1 MQLTAEEQD
10 MATGKYGKATQKA
23 MEILVALGEIYG
35 AKKLIDITSVQIA
48 GVSYA
53 NLNEPGLE
61 WLADMA
67 EDGEVRVFT
76 TLNPVNP
83 AGMDLEEWKKLAIS
97 EEFAKNQ
104 QRVVDAFGKM
114 GVITT
119 CSCTPY
125 LYGNL
130 PHYGQNIAWS
140 ESSAVCYAN
149 SVLGART
156 NREGGPSALSAALVG
171 KTPEYGFHLEENRQ
185 PEIKVEVKAKVK
197 GTFRFGALGKVLGD
211 RLGKKISYITGI
223 PKASVEE
230 LKSFCA
236 SYATYGGVALFHME
250 GITPDKVQTIPS
262 ESTIVTEEDLKSA
275 VSDLNEDTEIDFI
288 SLGCPHASLAELEYI
303 AKKLDGKTV
312 NPKKEVWITTARPTK
327 QIADRMGFTKKIEN
341 SGAKIAADTCC
352 VVAPI
357 KGRFHGLASD
367 SAKMCYYGSGRNK
380 FSVKLMSMDECLEEA
395 LK

>member
-1 MQLTAEEQD
+1 MELTSEEQE
-10 MATGKYGKATQKA
+10 MAEGKHGKATKTA
-23 MEILVALGEIYG
+23 MEILIALGEIYG
-35 AKKLIDITSVQIA
+35 AKRLIDITSVQIA

-53 NLNEPGLE
+53 NLNEPGLS
-61 WLADMA
+61 WLAEMA
-67 EDGEVRVFT
+67 EDGKVRVFT
-76 TLNPVNP
+76 TLNP

-97 EEFAKNQ
+97 EEFAENQ
-104 QRVVDAFGKM
+104 HRVVEAFGKM
-114 GVITT
+114 NVITT

-130 PHYGQNIAWS
+130 PHFGQNIAWS
-140 ESSAVCYAN
+140 ESSAVAYAN

-171 KTPEYGFHLEENRQ
+171 KTPEYGFHLDENRQ
-185 PEIKVEVKAKVK
+185 PELTVDIKTPIKD
-197 GTFRFGALGKVLGD
+197 TFNFGALGKVLGD
-211 RLGKKISYITGI
+211 RFGKKITYIRGI
-223 PKASVEE
+223 PKATVEE

-236 SYATYGGVALFHME
+236 SYATYGGIALFHME
-250 GITPDKVQTIPS
+250 GITPDKVNSIPT
-262 ESTIVTEEDLKSA
+262 ELETVTEEDIKSA
-275 VSDLNEDTEIDFI
+275 IADLTDDVEIDFI

-303 AKKLDGKTV
+303 AGKLKDKKT

-327 QIADRMGFTKKIEN
+327 QIADRMGFTKMIED

-395 LK
+395 LKQ

>member
-1 MQLTAEEQD
+1 MELTSDEQD
-10 MATGKYGKATQKA
+10 MAAGKYGKATQKA
-23 MEILVALGEIYG
+23 MEILVTLGEIYG
-35 AKKLIDITSVQIA
+35 AKRLIDITSVQIA

-67 EDGEVRVFT
+67 IDGKVRVFT
-76 TLNPVNP
+76 TLNP
-83 AGMDLEEWKKLAIS
+83 AGMDLEEWKKLGIS

-104 QRVVDAFGKM
+104 HRVVEAFGKM

-130 PHYGQNIAWS
+130 PHYGQHIAWS

-171 KTPEYGFHLEENRQ
+171 KTPEYGFHLYENRQ
-185 PEIKVEVKAKVK
+185 PTVKVEVKTKIE
-197 GTFRFGALGKVLGD
+197 GTFQFGALGKILGD

-250 GITPDKVQTIPS
+250 DITPDRVEKIP
-262 ESTIVTEEDLKSA
+262 TETTEVNEDDLNKA
-275 VSDLNEDTEIDFI
+275 IADLNEDTEIDFI

-303 AKKLDGKTV
+303 AQQLEGKKI
-312 NPKKEVWITTARPTK
+312 NPNKEVWVTTARPTK
-327 QIADRMGFTKKIEN
+327 QIADRMGFTKMIED
-341 SGAKIAADTCC
+341 SGVKVAADTCC

-380 FSVKLMSMDECLEEA
+380 FSVKLMSVDECLEEA
-395 LK
+395 LR

>member
-1 MQLTAEEQD
+1 MELTPEEKNMAE
-10 MATGKYGKATQKA
+10 GKYGKATQKA
-23 MEILVALGEIYG
+23 MEILVTLGEIYG
-35 AKKLIDITSVQIA
+35 AKRLIDISSVQIA

-53 NLNEPGLE
+53 NLNEPGLN

-67 EDGEVRVFT
+67 KDGEVRVFT
-76 TLNPVNP
+76 TLNP
-83 AGMDLEEWKKLAIS
+83 AGMDLEEWRKLGIS
-97 EEFAKNQ
+97 EEFAEKQ
-104 QRVVDAFGKM
+104 LRVVEAFGKM

-130 PHYGQNIAWS
+130 PHFGQNIAWS
-140 ESSAVCYAN
+140 ESSAVCFAN
-149 SVLGART
+149 SVIGART

-171 KTPEYGFHLEENRQ
+171 KTPEYGFHLDENRQ
-185 PEIKVEVKAKVK
+185 PEVTVEIKAKVQ
-197 GTFRFGALGKVLGD
+197 GTYRFGALGKVLGD
-211 RLGKKISYITGI
+211 QLGKKITYIKGI

-250 GITPDKVQTIPS
+250 SITPDKVQKIPS
-262 ESTIVTEEDLKSA
+262 EMIEVTEKDIEKALKEL
-275 VSDLNEDTEIDFI
+275 DDDTEIDFI

-303 AKKLDGKTV
+303 AKKLKGKTV
-312 NPKKEVWITTARPTK
+312 NPKKEIWITTARPTK
-327 QIADRMGFTKKIEN
+327 QVADRMGFTKIIED

-357 KGRFHGLASD
+357 RGRFKGLASD

-380 FSVKLMSMDECLEEA
+380 FAVKLMSMDECIEEA
-395 LK
+395 LKQ

>member
-1 MQLTAEEQD
+1 MELTPEEQE
-10 MATGKYGKATQKA
+10 MAEGKYGKATQIA
-23 MEILVALGEIYG
+23 MEILVTLGEIYG
-35 AKKLIDITSVQIA
+35 AKRLIDVTSVQIA

-61 WLADMA
+61 WLEEMA
-67 EDGEVRVFT
+67 KDGKVRTFT
-76 TLNPVNP
+76 TLNP
-83 AGMDLEEWKKLAIS
+83 AGMDLEEWRKLAIS
-97 EEFAKNQ
+97 EEFAENQ
-104 QRVVDAFGKM
+104 IRVVDAFRKLD
-114 GVITT
+114 VITT

-130 PHYGQNIAWS
+130 PHYGQHIAWS
-140 ESSAVCYAN
+140 ESSAVAYAN

-185 PEIKVEVKAKVK
+185 PELTVEVKAPVK
-197 GTFRFGALGKVLGD
+197 STFIFGALGKVLGD
-211 RLGKKISYITGI
+211 RFGKKITYIKGI

-236 SYATYGGVALFHME
+236 SYATYGGIALFHME
-250 GITPDKVQTIPS
+250 GITPDKVQTIPAES
-262 ESTIVTEEDLKSA
+262 EVVTEEDLKKA
-275 VSDLNEDTEIDFI
+275 IADLTDDVEIDFI
-288 SLGCPHASLAELEYI
+288 SLGCPHASLSELEYI
-303 AKKLDGKTV
+303 AKKLHNKKV
-312 NPKKEVWITTARPTK
+312 NPKKEIWITTARPTK
-327 QIADRMGFTKKIEN
+327 QIADRMGFTQMIED

-380 FSVKLMSMDECLEEA
+380 FLVKLMSMDECLEEA
-395 LK
+395 LKQ

>member
-1 MQLTAEEQD
+1 MELTSEEQD
-10 MATGKYGKATQKA
+10 MAAGKYGKATQKA
-23 MEILVALGEIYG
+23 MEILVTLGDIYG
-35 AKKLIDITSVQIA
+35 AKRLIDITSVQIA

-61 WLADMA
+61 WLANMA
-67 EDGEVRVFT
+67 IDGKVRVFT
-76 TLNPVNP
+76 TLNP

-97 EEFAKNQ
+97 EEFAENQ
-104 QRVVDAFGKM
+104 HRVVEAFGKM

-130 PHYGQNIAWS
+130 PHYGQHIAWS

-171 KTPEYGFHLEENRQ
+171 KTPEYGFHLDENRQ
-185 PEIKVEVKAKVK
+185 PTVKVEVKAKVG
-197 GTFRFGALGKVLGD
+197 GTYQFGALGKVLGD
-211 RLGKKISYITGI
+211 RLGKKISFITGI
-223 PKASVEE
+223 PEASVEE

-250 GITPDKVQTIPS
+250 GITPDRVDTIPT
-262 ESTIVTEEDLKSA
+262 ETTEVTEDDLNSA
-275 VSDLNEDTEIDFI
+275 MADLNEDTEIDFI

-303 AKKLDGKTV
+303 AYQLEGKKI
-312 NPKKEVWITTARPTK
+312 NPKKEVWVTTARPTK
-327 QIADRMGFTKKIEN
+327 QIADRMGFTKKIED
-341 SGAKIAADTCC
+341 SGAKVAADTCC

-380 FSVKLMSMDECLEEA
+380 FSVKLMSVDECIEEA
-395 LK
+395 LR

>member
-1 MQLTAEEQD
+1 
-10 MATGKYGKATQKA
+10 
-23 MEILVALGEIYG
+23 
-35 AKKLIDITSVQIA
+35 
-48 GVSYA
+48 
-53 NLNEPGLE
+53 
-61 WLADMA
+61 
-67 EDGEVRVFT
+67 
-76 TLNPVNP
+76 
-83 AGMDLEEWKKLAIS
+83 MDLEEWKKLAIS
-97 EEFAKNQ
+97 EEFAANQ
-104 QRVVDAFGKM
+104 QRVVESFSKL

-130 PHYGQNIAWS
+130 PHFGQNIAWA

-171 KTPEYGFHLEENRQ
+171 KTPEYGFHLDENRQ
-185 PEIKVEVKAKVK
+185 PEIRVDVKTEIK
-197 GTFRFGALGKVLGD
+197 GTYQFGAFGKVLGD
-211 RLGKKISYITGI
+211 RLGKKISYIKGI
-223 PKASVEE
+223 PKATVEE

-262 ESTIVTEEDLKSA
+262 ETTEVTEDDMKTA
-275 VSDLNEDTEIDFI
+275 IFDLNEDTEIDFI

-303 AKKLDGKTV
+303 AKKLEGKKV
-312 NPKKEVWITTARPTK
+312 NPKKEIWVTTARPTK
-327 QIADRMGFTKKIEN
+327 QIADRMGFTKAIEE

-367 SAKMCYYGSGRNK
+367 SAKMCYYGSGRHN
-380 FSVKLMSMDECLEEA
+380 FSVKLMSMDECIEEA
-395 LK
+395 LT

>member
-1 MQLTAEEQD
+1 MELTPEEQE
-10 MATGKYGKATQKA
+10 MAEGKYGKATQKA
-23 MEILVALGEIYG
+23 MEILIALGEIYS
-35 AKKLIDITSVQIA
+35 AERLIAISSVQIA

-67 EDGEVRVFT
+67 KDGKVRTFT
-76 TLNPVNP
+76 TLNP

-97 EEFAKNQ
+97 DEFAKNQ
-104 QRVVDAFGKM
+104 HRVVDAFGRM

-130 PHYGQNIAWS
+130 PHFGQHIAWS
-140 ESSAVCYAN
+140 ESSAVAYAN

-171 KTPEYGFHLEENRQ
+171 RTPEYGFHLEENRQ
-185 PEIKVEVKAKVK
+185 PELTVEVKAPVVD
-197 GTFRFGALGKVLGD
+197 TFNFGALGKVLGD
-211 RLGKKISYITGI
+211 RFGKKITYIKGI

-250 GITPDKVQTIPS
+250 GITPDRVQTIP
-262 ESTIVTEEDLKSA
+262 TVTEVVTKEDLKNA
-275 VSDLNEDTEIDFI
+275 IADLTDDLEIDFI
-288 SLGCPHASLAELEYI
+288 SLGCPHASLAELEHI
-303 AKKLDGKTV
+303 ANKLKGKKI

-327 QIADRMGFTKKIEN
+327 QIADRMGFTKMIED

-367 SAKMCYYGSGRNK
+367 SAKMCYYGSGRNN
-380 FSVKLMSMDECLEEA
+380 FSVKIMSMDDCLEEA
-395 LK
+395 LR

>member
-1 MQLTAEEQD
+1 MELTPEEKD
-10 MATGKYGKATQKA
+10 MAKGKYGKATQKA
-23 MEILVALGEIYG
+23 MEILITLGEIYG
-35 AKKLIDITSVQIA
+35 AKRLIDISSVQIA

-53 NLNEPGLE
+53 NLNEPGLN

-67 EDGEVRVFT
+67 KDGKVRVFT
-76 TLNPVNP
+76 TLNP
-83 AGMDLEEWKKLAIS
+83 AGMDLEEWRKLNIS
-97 EEFAKNQ
+97 EDFAKKQ
-104 QRVVDAFGKM
+104 QRVVEVFGRM

-130 PHYGQNIAWS
+130 PHFGQNIAWS
-140 ESSAVCYAN
+140 ESSAVCFAN
-149 SVLGART
+149 SVIGART

-171 KTPEYGFHLEENRQ
+171 KTPEYGFHLDENRQ
-185 PEIKVEVKAKVK
+185 PEITVEVKVK
-197 GTFRFGALGKVLGD
+197 IEGTYKFGALGKVLGD
-211 RLGKKISYITGI
+211 KLGKKITYIKGI

-250 GITPDKVQTIPS
+250 GITPDKVKTIPS
-262 ESTIVTEEDLKSA
+262 EITELTEDDIKKALSEL
-275 VSDLNEDTEIDFI
+275 DDEIEIDFI

-303 AKKLDGKTV
+303 AQKLNGKKI
-312 NPKKEVWITTARPTK
+312 NPKKEIWITTARPTK
-327 QIADRMGFTKKIEN
+327 QIADRMGFTKMIEDT
-341 SGAKIAADTCC
+341 GAKIAADTCC

-357 KGRFHGLASD
+357 KGRFKGLASD

-380 FSVKLMSMDECLEEA
+380 FAVKLMSMDECIEEA

>member
-1 MQLTAEEQD
+1 MELTPEEQE
-10 MATGKYGKATQKA
+10 MAEGKYGKATQTA
-23 MEILVALGEIYG
+23 MEILVTLGEIYG
-35 AKKLIDITSVQIA
+35 AKRLIDVTSVQIA

-61 WLADMA
+61 WLEEMA
-67 EDGEVRVFT
+67 KDGKVRTFT
-76 TLNPVNP
+76 TLNP
-83 AGMDLEEWKKLAIS
+83 AGMDLEEWRKLAIS
-97 EEFAKNQ
+97 EEFAENQ
-104 QRVVDAFGKM
+104 IRVVDAFRKLD
-114 GVITT
+114 VITT

-130 PHYGQNIAWS
+130 PHYGQHIAWS
-140 ESSAVCYAN
+140 ESSAVAYAN

-185 PEIKVEVKAKVK
+185 PELTVEVKAPVK
-197 GTFRFGALGKVLGD
+197 STFIFGALGKVLGD
-211 RLGKKISYITGI
+211 RFGKKITYIKGI

-236 SYATYGGVALFHME
+236 SYATYGGIALFHME
-250 GITPDKVQTIPS
+250 GITPDKVQTIPAES
-262 ESTIVTEEDLKSA
+262 EVVTEEDLKKA
-275 VSDLNEDTEIDFI
+275 IADLTDDVEIDFI
-288 SLGCPHASLAELEYI
+288 SLGCPHASLSELEYI
-303 AKKLDGKTV
+303 AKKLHNKKV
-312 NPKKEVWITTARPTK
+312 NPKKEIWITTARPTK
-327 QIADRMGFTKKIEN
+327 QIADRMGFTQMIED

-380 FSVKLMSMDECLEEA
+380 FLVKLMSMDECLEEA
-395 LK
+395 LKQ

>member
-1 MQLTAEEQD
+1 MELTLEEQE
-10 MATGKYGKATQKA
+10 MADGKHGKATQTA
-23 MEILVALGEIYG
+23 MEILITLGEIYG
-35 AKKLIDITSVQIA
+35 AKRLIDISSVQIA

-67 EDGEVRVFT
+67 KDGKVRTFT
-76 TLNPVNP
+76 TLNP

-97 EEFAKNQ
+97 DEFAENQ
-104 QRVVDAFGKM
+104 HRVVDAFGKM

-130 PHYGQNIAWS
+130 PHYGQHIAWS

-149 SVLGART
+149 SVIGART

-171 KTPEYGFHLEENRQ
+171 KTPEYGFHLDENRQ
-185 PEIKVEVKAKVK
+185 PEITVTLNTPVK
-197 GTFRFGALGKVLGD
+197 GTFNFGALGKVLGD
-211 RLGKKISYITGI
+211 RFGKKITYIKGI

-250 GITPDKVQTIPS
+250 GITPDRVETIPTDV
-262 ESTIVTEEDLKSA
+262 EVVTEEDLKKA
-275 VSDLNEDTEIDFI
+275 IADLTDDVEIDFI
-288 SLGCPHASLAELEYI
+288 SLGCPHASLAELEHI
-303 AKKLDGKTV
+303 AFKLKDKKI

-327 QIADRMGFTKKIEN
+327 QIADRMGFTKMIED

-380 FSVKLMSMDECLEEA
+380 FSVKIMSMDECIEEA
-395 LK
+395 LRK

>member
-1 MQLTAEEQD
+1 MELTPEEQE
-10 MATGKYGKATQKA
+10 MVIGKFGKATQKA
-23 MEILVALGEIYG
+23 MEILVTLGEIYG
-35 AKKLIDITSVQIA
+35 AKRLINITSVQVA

-53 NLNEPGLE
+53 NLNEPGLK
-61 WLADMA
+61 WLDEMA
-67 EDGEVRVFT
+67 KDGKVKILT
-76 TLNPVNP
+76 TLNPS
-83 AGMDLEEWKKLAIS
+83 GMDLEDWRKLAIS
-97 EEFAKNQ
+97 EDFAKNQ
-104 QRVVDAFGKM
+104 LRVVDAFGKM
-114 GVITT
+114 GIITT

-130 PHYGQNIAWS
+130 PHFGEHIAWS

-149 SVLGART
+149 SVIGART
-156 NREGGPSALSAALVG
+156 NREGGPSALAAALVG

-185 PEIKVEVKAKVK
+185 PEVRVNIKAVVK
-197 GTFRFGALGKVLGD
+197 GTYQFGALGKALGD
-211 RLGKKISYITGI
+211 KLGSKITYITGI

-250 GITPDKVQTIPS
+250 GITPEKVQKMPDETVEI
-262 ESTIVTEEDLKSA
+262 TKEDLNKALSEL
-275 VSDLNEDTEIDFI
+275 DEDTEIDFI

-303 AKKLDGKTV
+303 AKKLEGKKV
-312 NPKKEVWITTARPTK
+312 NSKKEVWITTARPTK
-327 QIADRMGFTKKIEN
+327 QIADRMGFTKMIED

-395 LK
+395 LKL

>member
-1 MQLTAEEQD
+1 MDLTFEEQE
-10 MATGKYGKATQKA
+10 MAEGKYGKSTQTA
-23 MEILVALGEIYG
+23 MKILITLGEIYS
-35 AKKLIDITSVQIA
+35 AKRLIDVTSVQIA

-61 WLADMA
+61 WLENMA
-67 EDGEVRVFT
+67 KDGKARVFV
-76 TLNPVNP
+76 TLNP
-83 AGMDLEEWKKLAIS
+83 AGMDLDEWKKLGID

-104 QRVVDAFGKM
+104 HRVIDSFKKL

-130 PHYGQNIAWS
+130 PHFGQHIAWS
-140 ESSAVCYAN
+140 ESSAVAFAN

-171 KTPEYGFHLEENRQ
+171 KTPEYGFHLDENRQ
-185 PEIKVEVKAKVK
+185 PEITVEVKTSVK
-197 GTFRFGALGKVLGD
+197 GTFNFGALGKVLGD
-211 RLGKKISYITGI
+211 RFDKKITYIKGI
-223 PKASVEE
+223 PEASVEE

-236 SYATYGGVALFHME
+236 SYATYGGIALFHME
-250 GITPDKVQTIPS
+250 GITPDKVQTIPTKS
-262 ESTIVTEEDLKSA
+262 EVVTEEDLKNA
-275 VSDLNEDTEIDFI
+275 IADLTDDVDIDFI
-288 SLGCPHASLAELEYI
+288 SLGCPHASLLELEYI
-303 AKKLDGKTV
+303 AKKLHDKKI

-327 QIADRMGFTKKIEN
+327 QIADRMGFTQMIED

-380 FSVKLMSMDECLEEA
+380 FSVKLMSMDECLKEA

>member
-1 MQLTAEEQD
+1 MKLTPEEQD
-10 MATGKYGKATQKA
+10 MAAGKYGKATQKA
-23 MEILVALGEIYG
+23 MEILITLGEIYG
-35 AKKLIDITSVQIA
+35 AKRLIDITSVQVA

-67 EDGEVRVFT
+67 KDGRVRVFT
-76 TLNPVNP
+76 TLNP

-97 EEFAKNQ
+97 EEFAINQ
-104 QRVVDAFGKM
+104 QRVVEAFGRM
-114 GVITT
+114 GIITT

-130 PHYGQNIAWS
+130 PHYGQHIAWS

-156 NREGGPSALSAALVG
+156 NREGGPSALSAAFVG

-185 PEIKVEVKAKVK
+185 PEIKVMVKAKIN
-197 GTFRFGALGKVLGD
+197 GTFQFGALGKVLGD
-211 RLGKKISYITGI
+211 RFGKKITYITGI

-250 GITPDKVQTIPS
+250 GITPDKVKTIPTEAS
-262 ESTIVTEEDLKSA
+262 EVTSDDLQKA
-275 VSDLNEDTEIDFI
+275 IADLNEDVEIDFI

-303 AKKLDGKTV
+303 AKKLEGKKV
-312 NPKKEVWITTARPTK
+312 NPKKEIWITTARPTK
-327 QIADRMGFTKKIEN
+327 QIADRMGFTKMIEDT
-341 SGAKIAADTCC
+341 GAKVAADTCC

-380 FSVKLMSMDECLEEA
+380 FSVKLMSVDECIEEA

>member
-1 MQLTAEEQD
+1 MELTSEEQD
-10 MATGKYGKATQKA
+10 MAAGKYGKATQKA
-23 MEILVALGEIYG
+23 MEILVTLGDIYG
-35 AKKLIDITSVQIA
+35 AKRMIDITSVQIA

-67 EDGEVRVFT
+67 KDGKVKVLT
-76 TLNPVNP
+76 TLNP
-83 AGMDLEEWKKLAIS
+83 AGMDLEEWRKLAIS

-104 QRVVDAFGKM
+104 TRVVDAFGRM

-130 PHYGQNIAWS
+130 PHYGQHIAWS

-156 NREGGPSALSAALVG
+156 NREGGPSALSAALIG
-171 KTPEYGFHLEENRQ
+171 KTPEYGFHLDENRQ
-185 PEIKVEVKAKVK
+185 PTVKVEVKTQVE
-197 GTFRFGALGKVLGD
+197 GTFQFGALGKVLGD

-223 PKASVEE
+223 QQASVEE

-250 GITPDKVQTIPS
+250 GITPDRVDTIPT
-262 ESTIVTEEDLKSA
+262 EITEVTEDDLKSA
-275 VSDLNEDTEIDFI
+275 MADLNEDTEIDFI
-288 SLGCPHASLAELEYI
+288 SLGCPHASLGELEYI
-303 AKKLDGKTV
+303 AHQLEGKKI

-327 QIADRMGFTKKIEN
+327 QIADRMGFTKKIED
-341 SGAKIAADTCC
+341 SGAKVAADTCC

-380 FSVKLMSMDECLEEA
+380 FSVKLMSVDECIEEA
-395 LK
+395 LR

>member
-1 MQLTAEEQD
+1 MELTPEEQE
-10 MATGKYGKATQKA
+10 MAAGKHGKATQKA
-23 MEILVALGEIYG
+23 IEILITLGEIYG
-35 AKKLIDITSVQIA
+35 AKRFIDISSVQVA

-61 WLADMA
+61 WLAEMA
-67 EDGEVRVFT
+67 EDGRVRVLT
-76 TLNPVNP
+76 TLNPS
-83 AGMDLEEWKKLAIS
+83 GMDMEEWRKLAIS
-97 EEFAKNQ
+97 EEFAENQ
-104 QRVVDAFGKM
+104 QRVVEAFGRM
-114 GVITT
+114 NIITT

-130 PHYGQNIAWS
+130 PHFGQHIAWS

-185 PEIKVEVKAKVK
+185 PEIKVEVKTKVE
-197 GTFRFGALGKVLGD
+197 GTFQFGALGKVLGD

-223 PKASVEE
+223 PKATVEE

-250 GITPDKVQTIPS
+250 GITPDRVNKIPS
-262 ESTIVTEEDLKSA
+262 ETTEVTEDDLKSA
-275 VSDLNEDTEIDFI
+275 ITDLNEDTEIDFI

-303 AKKLDGKTV
+303 AKKLVGNKV
-312 NPKKEVWITTARPTK
+312 NPSKEIWITTARPTK
-327 QIADRMGFTKKIEN
+327 QIADRMGFTKMIED

-380 FSVKLMSMDECLEEA
+380 FSVKLMSVDECIEEA

>member
-1 MQLTAEEQD
+1 
-10 MATGKYGKATQKA
+10 
-23 MEILVALGEIYG
+23 
-35 AKKLIDITSVQIA
+35 
-48 GVSYA
+48 
-53 NLNEPGLE
+53 
-61 WLADMA
+61 
-67 EDGEVRVFT
+67 
-76 TLNPVNP
+76 
-83 AGMDLEEWKKLAIS
+83 MDLEEWKKLAIS
-97 EEFAKNQ
+97 EEFAENQ
-104 QRVVDAFGKM
+104 LRVVEAFGRL

-130 PHYGQNIAWS
+130 PHYGQHIAWS

-185 PEIKVEVKAKVK
+185 PEVKVEVKTAVN

-250 GITPDKVQTIPS
+250 GITPDRVQKIPS
-262 ESTIVTEEDLKSA
+262 ETTIVTEDDLKSA
-275 VSDLNEDTEIDFI
+275 ISDLTEDTEIDFI

-327 QIADRMGFTKKIEN
+327 QIADRMGFTKMIED

>member
-1 MQLTAEEQD
+1 MELTPEEEEMAE
-10 MATGKYGKATQKA
+10 GKQGKATQTA

-35 AKKLIDITSVQIA
+35 AKRLIDVTSVQIA

-53 NLNEPGLE
+53 NLNEPGLS
-61 WLADMA
+61 WLEEMA
-67 EDGEVRVFT
+67 KDGKVKVLT
-76 TLNPVNP
+76 TLNP
-83 AGMDLEEWKKLAIS
+83 AGMDLQEWRKLGID
-97 EEFAKNQ
+97 EEFAEKQ
-104 QRVVDAFGKM
+104 IRVVDTFRKLN
-114 GVITT
+114 VITT

-130 PHYGQNIAWS
+130 PHFGQHIAWS
-140 ESSAVCYAN
+140 ESSAVAYAN

-171 KTPEYGFHLEENRQ
+171 KTPEYGFHLDENRQ
-185 PEIKVEVKAKVK
+185 PELSIEIKAQIK
-197 GTFRFGALGKVLGD
+197 GTFKFGALGKVLGD
-211 RLGKKISYITGI
+211 RFGKKITYITGI
-223 PKASVEE
+223 PEATVEE

-236 SYATYGGVALFHME
+236 SYATYGGIALFHME

-262 ESTIVTEEDLKSA
+262 ETDIVTEEDLKNA
-275 VSDLNEDTEIDFI
+275 IADLTDDVEIDFI
-288 SLGCPHASLAELEYI
+288 SLGCPHASLSELEYI
-303 AKKLDGKTV
+303 AKKLHDKKI

-327 QIADRMGFTKKIEN
+327 QIADQMGFTKLIED

-380 FSVKLMSMDECLEEA
+380 FSVKIMSVDECLEEA

>member
-1 MQLTAEEQD
+1 MELTLEEQE
-10 MATGKYGKATQKA
+10 MAEGKHGKATQKA
-23 MEILVALGEIYG
+23 MEILIALGEIYG
-35 AKKLIDITSVQIA
+35 AKRLIDISSVQIA

-53 NLNEPGLE
+53 NLNEPGLS
-61 WLADMA
+61 WLENMA
-67 EDGEVRVFT
+67 LDGKVRVLT
-76 TLNPVNP
+76 TLNP
-83 AGMDLEEWKKLAIS
+83 AGMDLESWRKLSIS
-97 EEFAKNQ
+97 EEFAENQ
-104 QRVVDAFGKM
+104 IKVVEAFRKLN
-114 GVITT
+114 VVTT

-130 PHYGQNIAWS
+130 PHYGQHIAWS

-149 SVLGART
+149 SVIGART

-171 KTPEYGFHLEENRQ
+171 KTPEYGFHLDENRQ
-185 PEIKVEVKAKVK
+185 PELTVEVETPVK
-197 GTFRFGALGKVLGD
+197 GTSNFGALGKVLGD
-211 RLGKKISYITGI
+211 RFGKKITYIKGI
-223 PKASVEE
+223 PKATVEE

-250 GITPDKVQTIPS
+250 GITPDRVQTIPT
-262 ESTIVTEEDLKSA
+262 ETEVVTEEELNKAITDLTDD
-275 VSDLNEDTEIDFI
+275 VEIDFI
-288 SLGCPHASLAELEYI
+288 SLGCPHASLAELEHI
-303 AKKLDGKTV
+303 AFKLKDKKI

-327 QIADRMGFTKKIEN
+327 QIADRMGFTKMIED

-395 LK
+395 LR

>member
-1 MQLTAEEQD
+1 MELTPEEKD
-10 MATGKYGKATQKA
+10 MAEGKYGNSTQKA
-23 MEILVALGEIYG
+23 MEILVTLGEIYG
-35 AKKLIDITSVQIA
+35 AKRLIDISSVQIA

-53 NLNEPGLE
+53 NLNEPGLN

-67 EDGEVRVFT
+67 RDGKVRVFT
-76 TLNPVNP
+76 TLNP
-83 AGMDLEEWKKLAIS
+83 AGMDLEEWRKIGIS

-104 QRVVDAFGKM
+104 LRVVDAFGKM

-130 PHYGQNIAWS
+130 PLFGQNIAWS
-140 ESSAVCYAN
+140 ESSAVCFAN
-149 SVLGART
+149 SVIGART

-171 KTPEYGFHLEENRQ
+171 KTPEYGFHLDENRQ
-185 PEIKVEVKAKVK
+185 PEVTVEINAKVQ
-197 GTFRFGALGKVLGD
+197 GTYRFGALGKVLGD
-211 RLGKKISYITGI
+211 RLGKKITYIKGI

-250 GITPDKVQTIPS
+250 SITPDKVQKIPS
-262 ESTIVTEEDLKSA
+262 EMIEVTEKDMEKALKELT
-275 VSDLNEDTEIDFI
+275 DDTEIDFI
-288 SLGCPHASLAELEYI
+288 SLGCPHASLVELEYI
-303 AKKLDGKTV
+303 AKKLKGKTV
-312 NPKKEVWITTARPTK
+312 NPKKEIWITTARPTK
-327 QIADRMGFTKKIEN
+327 QVADRMGFTKIIED

-357 KGRFHGLASD
+357 KGRFKGLASD

-380 FSVKLMSMDECLEEA
+380 FAVKLMSMDECIEEA
-395 LK
+395 LKQ

>member
-1 MQLTAEEQD
+1 
-10 MATGKYGKATQKA
+10 
-23 MEILVALGEIYG
+23 V
-35 AKKLIDITSVQIA
+35 
-48 GVSYA
+48 
-53 NLNEPGLE
+53 
-61 WLADMA
+61 
-67 EDGEVRVFT
+67 
-76 TLNPVNP
+76 
-83 AGMDLEEWKKLAIS
+83 DLEEWKKLAIS

-104 QRVVDAFGKM
+104 QRVVEAFGQM
-114 GVITT
+114 DVITT

-149 SVLGART
+149 SILGART

-185 PEIKVEVKAKVK
+185 PEITVEVKAEVK
-197 GTFRFGALGKVLGD
+197 GTFQFGALGKVLGD

-262 ESTIVTEEDLKSA
+262 ETTVVTEDNLKSA
-275 VSDLNEDTEIDFI
+275 ISDLTEDTEIDFI

-303 AKKLDGKTV
+303 AKKLDGTTD

-327 QIADRMGFTKKIEN
+327 QIADRMGFTKKIED

>member
-1 MQLTAEEQD
+1 
-10 MATGKYGKATQKA
+10 
-23 MEILVALGEIYG
+23 
-35 AKKLIDITSVQIA
+35 
-48 GVSYA
+48 
-53 NLNEPGLE
+53 
-61 WLADMA
+61 
-67 EDGEVRVFT
+67 
-76 TLNPVNP
+76 
-83 AGMDLEEWKKLAIS
+83 MDLEEWKKLAIS
-97 EEFAKNQ
+97 EEFAENQ
-104 QRVVDAFGKM
+104 HRVVDAFGKM
-114 GVITT
+114 NVITT

-130 PHYGQNIAWS
+130 PHFGQNIAWS
-140 ESSAVCYAN
+140 ESSAVAYAN

-171 KTPEYGFHLEENRQ
+171 KTPEYGFHLDENRQ
-185 PEIKVEVKAKVK
+185 PELTVVIKTPIKD
-197 GTFRFGALGKVLGD
+197 TFNFGALGKVLGD
-211 RLGKKISYITGI
+211 RFGKKITYIRGI
-223 PKASVEE
+223 PKATVEE

-236 SYATYGGVALFHME
+236 SYATYGGIALFHME
-250 GITPDKVQTIPS
+250 GITPDKVNSIPTES
-262 ESTIVTEEDLKSA
+262 ETVTEEDIKNA
-275 VSDLNEDTEIDFI
+275 IADLTDDVEIDFI

-303 AKKLDGKTV
+303 AGKLKDKKT

-327 QIADRMGFTKKIEN
+327 QIADRMGFTKIIED

-395 LK
+395 LKQ

>member
-1 MQLTAEEQD
+1 MELTSEEQD
-10 MATGKYGKATQKA
+10 MAAGKYGKATQKA
-23 MEILVALGEIYG
+23 MEILVTLGEIYG
-35 AKKLIDITSVQIA
+35 AKRLIDISSVQIA

-53 NLNEPGLE
+53 NLNEPGLK
-61 WLADMA
+61 WLEEMA
-67 EDGEVRVFT
+67 EDGEVRTFT
-76 TLNPVNP
+76 TLNP
-83 AGMDLEEWKKLAIS
+83 AGMDLEEWKKLGIS
-97 EEFAKNQ
+97 EDFAKNQ
-104 QRVVDAFGKM
+104 LRVVEAFGKL

-130 PHYGQNIAWS
+130 PHYGQSIAWS
-140 ESSAVCYAN
+140 ESSAVCFAN
-149 SVLGART
+149 SVIGART

-171 KTPEYGFHLEENRQ
+171 KTPEYGFHLDENRQ
-185 PEIKVEVKAKVK
+185 PEITVEVKAKVQ
-197 GTFRFGALGKVLGD
+197 GTYKFGALGKVLGD
-211 RLGKKISYITGI
+211 RLGKKITYIKGI
-223 PKASVEE
+223 HQASVEE

-250 GITPDKVQTIPS
+250 GITPDKVREIPS
-262 ESTIVTEEDLKSA
+262 ETTEVTEDDMNKA
-275 VSDLNEDTEIDFI
+275 MSDLDDDTEIDFI

-303 AKKLDGKTV
+303 AKKLKDKTV
-312 NPKKEVWITTARPTK
+312 NPEKEVWITTARPTK
-327 QIADRMGFTKKIEN
+327 QIADRMGFTKIIED

-357 KGRFHGLASD
+357 KGRFKGLASD

-380 FSVKLMSMDECLEEA
+380 FSVKLMSMDECIEEA

>member
-1 MQLTAEEQD
+1 MKMELTPEEQE
-10 MATGKYGKATQKA
+10 MAEGKHGKATQKA
-23 MEILVALGEIYG
+23 MEILITLGEIYG
-35 AKKLIDITSVQIA
+35 AKRLIDISSVQIA

-53 NLNEPGLE
+53 NLNEPGLN

-67 EDGEVRVFT
+67 KDGKVRAFT
-76 TLNPVNP
+76 TLNP
-83 AGMDLEEWKKLAIS
+83 AGMDLEEWRKLNIS

-104 QRVVDAFGKM
+104 QRVVEAFGRM

-130 PHYGQNIAWS
+130 PHFGQNIAWS
-140 ESSAVCYAN
+140 ESSAVCFAN
-149 SVLGART
+149 SVIGART

-171 KTPEYGFHLEENRQ
+171 KTPEYGFHLDDNRQ
-185 PEIKVEVKAKVK
+185 PEITVEVKTKVE
-197 GTFRFGALGKVLGD
+197 GTYQFGALGKALGD
-211 RLGKKISYITGI
+211 KFGKKITYIKGI

-236 SYATYGGVALFHME
+236 SYATYGGVALFHIE
-250 GITPDKVQTIPS
+250 GITPDKVKIIPLEIIELTENDINKALS
-262 ESTIVTEEDLKSA
+262 ELDDE
-275 VSDLNEDTEIDFI
+275 TEIDFI

-303 AKKLDGKTV
+303 AQKLDGKTI
-312 NPKKEVWITTARPTK
+312 NPKKEIWITTARPTK
-327 QIADRMGFTKKIEN
+327 QIADRMGFTKMIEDT
-341 SGAKIAADTCC
+341 GAKIAADTCC

-357 KGRFHGLASD
+357 KGRFKGLASD

-380 FSVKLMSMDECLEEA
+380 FAVKLMSMDECIEEA

>member
-1 MQLTAEEQD
+1 MKLTPEEQD
-10 MATGKYGKATQKA
+10 MAAGKYGKATQKA
-23 MEILVALGEIYG
+23 MEILITLGEIYG
-35 AKKLIDITSVQIA
+35 AKRLIDITSVQVA

-67 EDGEVRVFT
+67 KDGRVRVFT
-76 TLNPVNP
+76 TLNP
-83 AGMDLEEWKKLAIS
+83 AGMDLEEWKKLAIG
-97 EEFAKNQ
+97 EEFAINQ
-104 QRVVDAFGKM
+104 QRVVEAFGRM
-114 GVITT
+114 GIITT

-130 PHYGQNIAWS
+130 PHYGQHIAWS

-156 NREGGPSALSAALVG
+156 NREGGPSALSAAFVG

-185 PEIKVEVKAKVK
+185 PEIKVMVKAKIN
-197 GTFRFGALGKVLGD
+197 GTFQFGALGKVLGD
-211 RLGKKISYITGI
+211 RFGKKITYITGI

-250 GITPDKVQTIPS
+250 GITPDKVKTIPTEAS
-262 ESTIVTEEDLKSA
+262 EVTSDDLQKA
-275 VSDLNEDTEIDFI
+275 IADLNEDVEIDFI

-303 AKKLDGKTV
+303 AKKLEGKKV
-312 NPKKEVWITTARPTK
+312 NPKKEIWITTARPTK
-327 QIADRMGFTKKIEN
+327 QIADRMGFTKMIEDT
-341 SGAKIAADTCC
+341 GAKVAADTCC

-380 FSVKLMSMDECLEEA
+380 FSVKLMSVDECIEEA

>member
-1 MQLTAEEQD
+1 MELTLEEKE
-10 MATGKYGKATQKA
+10 MAAGKYGEATKTA
-23 MEILVALGEIYG
+23 MEILVTLGEIYG
-35 AKKLIDITSVQIA
+35 AKRLIDVTSVQIA

-61 WLADMA
+61 WLEEMA
-67 EDGEVRVFT
+67 KDGKVR
-76 TLNPVNP
+76 TLVTLNP

-104 QRVVDAFGKM
+104 IRVVASFKRL

-130 PHYGQNIAWS
+130 PHYGQHIAWS
-140 ESSAVCYAN
+140 ESSAVAYAN

-171 KTPEYGFHLEENRQ
+171 KTPEYGFHLDENRQ
-185 PEIKVEVKAKVK
+185 PEITVEVNTEVK

-211 RLGKKISYITGI
+211 RLGKKITYIKGI
-223 PKASVEE
+223 PDASVEE

-236 SYATYGGVALFHME
+236 SYATYGGIALFHMD
-250 GITPDKVQTIPS
+250 GITPDKVQSIPT
-262 ESTIVTEEDLKSA
+262 ESTTVTEDDLKSA
-275 VSDLNEDTEIDFI
+275 ISDLTEDTEIDFI
-288 SLGCPHASLAELEYI
+288 SLGCPHASLAELEQI
-303 AKKLDGKTV
+303 ASMLKDKTV

-327 QIADRMGFTKKIEN
+327 QIADRMGFTKIIED

-380 FSVKLMSMDECLEEA
+380 FSVKLMSMEECIEEA
-395 LK
+395 LS

>member
-1 MQLTAEEQD
+1 
-10 MATGKYGKATQKA
+10 
-23 MEILVALGEIYG
+23 
-35 AKKLIDITSVQIA
+35 
-48 GVSYA
+48 
-53 NLNEPGLE
+53 
-61 WLADMA
+61 
-67 EDGEVRVFT
+67 
-76 TLNPVNP
+76 
-83 AGMDLEEWKKLAIS
+83 MDLEEWKKLAIS

-104 QRVVDAFGKM
+104 IRVVEAFGKL

-130 PHYGQNIAWS
+130 PHYGQHIAWS

-185 PEIKVEVKAKVK
+185 PQVKVEVKAQVK
-197 GTFRFGALGKVLGD
+197 GTFQFGALGKVLGD

-250 GITPDKVQTIPS
+250 GITPDRVATIPS
-262 ESTIVTEEDLKSA
+262 ESIDVTEDDLKSA
-275 VSDLNEDTEIDFI
+275 IADLNEDTEIDFI

-303 AKKLDGKTV
+303 AQQLEGKKI
-312 NPKKEVWITTARPTK
+312 NPKKEVWVTTARPTK
-327 QIADRMGFTKKIEN
+327 QIADRMGFTKMIED
-341 SGAKIAADTCC
+341 SGAKVAADTCC

-380 FSVKLMSMDECLEEA
+380 FSVKLMSVDECIEEA
-395 LK
+395 LR

>member
-1 MQLTAEEQD
+1 MELTAEEQD
-10 MATGKYGKATQKA
+10 MAVGKYGKATQKA
-23 MEILVALGEIYG
+23 MEILVTLGEIYG
-35 AKKLIDITSVQIA
+35 AKRLIDITSVQVA
-48 GVSYA
+48 GVSYD
-53 NLNEPGLE
+53 NLKEPGLE

-67 EDGEVRVFT
+67 IDGKVRTFT
-76 TLNPVNP
+76 TLNP

-97 EEFAKNQ
+97 EDFAKNQ
-104 QRVVDAFGKM
+104 GRVVDAFGKM

-130 PHYGQNIAWS
+130 PHYGQHIAWS
-140 ESSAVCYAN
+140 ESSAVAYAN
-149 SVLGART
+149 SVIGART

-171 KTPEYGFHLEENRQ
+171 KTPEYGFHLDKNRQ
-185 PEIKVEVKAKVK
+185 PEITVEVNTEVK

-211 RLGKKISYITGI
+211 RLGKKITFIKGI
-223 PKASVEE
+223 PDATMEE

-236 SYATYGGVALFHME
+236 SYATYGGVALFHMD
-250 GITPDKVQTIPS
+250 GITPDKVQSIPT
-262 ESTIVTEEDLKSA
+262 ESTIVTEDDMKDA
-275 VSDLNEDTEIDFI
+275 MSDLNEDTEIDFI
-288 SLGCPHASLAELEYI
+288 SLGCPHASLAELEKI
-303 AKKLDGKTV
+303 STMLKDKKV

-327 QIADRMGFTKKIEN
+327 QIADRMGFTKIIED

-357 KGRFHGLASD
+357 RGRFHGLASD

-380 FSVKLMSMDECLEEA
+380 FSVKLMSMEECIEEA
-395 LK
+395 LS

>member
-1 MQLTAEEQD
+1 MELTPEEID
-10 MATGKYGKATQKA
+10 MAEGKHGEAARKA
-23 MEILVALGEIYG
+23 MEILITLGEIYG
-35 AKKLIDITSVQIA
+35 AKRLIDITSVQVA

-61 WLADMA
+61 WLAEMA
-67 EDGEVRVFT
+67 KDGRVRVFT
-76 TLNPVNP
+76 TLNP

-114 GVITT
+114 GIITT

-130 PHYGQNIAWS
+130 PHYGQHIAWS

-156 NREGGPSALSAALVG
+156 NREGGPSALSAAFVG
-171 KTPEYGFHLEENRQ
+171 KTPEYGFHLDENRQ
-185 PEIKVEVKAKVK
+185 PEVHVNIKTDIK
-197 GTFRFGALGKVLGD
+197 GTYQFGALGKVLGD

-223 PKASVEE
+223 PQATVEE

-250 GITPDKVQTIPS
+250 GITPDRVDKIPD
-262 ESTIVTEEDLKSA
+262 ESIEVTEDDINKAFDELD
-275 VSDLNEDTEIDFI
+275 DETEIDFI

-303 AKKLDGKTV
+303 AKKLEGKKI

-327 QIADRMGFTKKIEN
+327 QIADRMGFTKLIED

-380 FSVKLMSMDECLEEA
+380 FSVKLMSVDECLEEA
-395 LK
+395 IQ